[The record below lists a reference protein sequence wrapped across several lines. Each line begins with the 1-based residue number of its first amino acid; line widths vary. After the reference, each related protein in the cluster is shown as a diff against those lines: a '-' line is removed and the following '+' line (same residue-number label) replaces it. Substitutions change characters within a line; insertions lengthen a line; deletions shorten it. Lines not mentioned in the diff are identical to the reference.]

1 MDTIKYDI
9 FISCKSE
16 DYKFA
21 EEMYDFLTE
30 NHFKTFLASKEL
42 RKLGDSQYRESI
54 EEALDTAEHIIVFSS
69 NPEYPSSKYVK
80 YEWGLFV
87 DEKISGRKEGN
98 ILTVLKG
105 MRAGDLP
112 IGLRRY
118 ESFHYETY
126 KESLLDYVETNQH
139 KEYLLH
145 LKEEEREK
153 EAQKREA
160 QEREKQ
166 KQIILDQIKS
176 LAETFVKKQLE
187 LDLEI
192 VKLRNLSKSLGSD
205 KKICRICNS
214 EYDLEEE
221 FCNVC
226 GWKFNLLEGIPCSEI
241 LIKDQTPLL
250 DISKKIFESHEDVT
264 SNTELLNRIQ
274 NLEREN
280 KNWKISLIIGGL
292 INSRLVKD
300 GYMINKN

>member
-1 MDTIKYDI
+1 MGTMKYDI

-16 DYKFA
+16 DYKYA
-21 EEMYDFLTE
+21 EEVYDFLIE

-54 EEALDTAEHIIVFSS
+54 EKALDTAEHIIVFSS
-69 NPEYPSSKYVK
+69 NPEYPNSKYVK

-98 ILTVLKG
+98 ILTVLKD
-105 MRAGDLP
+105 MDAGELP
-112 IGLRRY
+112 IGLRRH
-118 ESFHYETY
+118 ESFQYETY

-176 LAETFVKKQLE
+176 QAE
-187 LDLEI
+187 
-192 VKLRNLSKSLGSD
+192 
-205 KKICRICNS
+205 
-214 EYDLEEE
+214 
-221 FCNVC
+221 
-226 GWKFNLLEGIPCSEI
+226 
-241 LIKDQTPLL
+241 
-250 DISKKIFESHEDVT
+250 
-264 SNTELLNRIQ
+264 
-274 NLEREN
+274 
-280 KNWKISLIIGGL
+280 
-292 INSRLVKD
+292 
-300 GYMINKN
+300 